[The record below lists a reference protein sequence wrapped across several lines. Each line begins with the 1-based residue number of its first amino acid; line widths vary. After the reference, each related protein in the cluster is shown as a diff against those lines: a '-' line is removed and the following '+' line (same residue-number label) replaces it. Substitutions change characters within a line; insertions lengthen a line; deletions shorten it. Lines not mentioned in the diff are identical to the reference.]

1 MIIDLPDTSIPTLTK
16 KIVSLRED
24 TGALALGRVMTLV
37 VMAEEASIE
46 PVLREANNGTR
57 QHPSR
62 IIVVVEGN
70 RRGSNRLDAQIRV
83 GGDAGAS
90 EMVVL
95 RLYGELTKH
104 GESVVMPLLLA
115 DSPIVAW
122 WPRTAPRDIADHP
135 VGRLAQRRITDAEA
149 QTDPVKSMGVR
160 ARYYEAGDTDL
171 AWTRTTRWR
180 GVLASLLDEPPY
192 DEVLAAEVIGNK
204 RSASADLLAGWL
216 QVRLDVPVKRSSC
229 GDDQEGVFGV
239 TLERTSGV
247 TTLVRPDGVIG
258 EIDQPGKPARR
269 ISLPR
274 RNDSECLADELSRLD
289 ADETYAD
296 ALRVGIP
303 ALGAKPRR
311 RNSNGGSEA

>member
-1 MIIDLPDTSIPTLTK
+1 MIIDLPATSIQALMK

-37 VMAEEASIE
+37 VMAEEAGIE

-70 RRGSNRLDAQIRV
+70 RRGSNRLDAQIRI

-95 RLYGELTKH
+95 RLYGDLTKH
-104 GESVVMPLLLA
+104 GESVVTPLLLA

-122 WPRTAPRDIADHP
+122 WPRTAPRDVANHP
-135 VGRLAQRRITDAEA
+135 IGRFAQRRITDAET
-149 QTDPVKSMGVR
+149 QPDPIKSMAVR
-160 ARYYEAGDTDL
+160 AKHYEPGDTDL

-192 DEVLAAEVIGNK
+192 EEVTSAEVMGNK

-216 QVRLDVPVKRSSC
+216 QVRLDIPVKRSNC
-229 GDDQEGVFGV
+229 GDDSEGIYGV
-239 TLERTSGV
+239 TLERTSG
-247 TTLVRPDGVIG
+247 TTTIVRPDGVIG
-258 EIDQPGKPARR
+258 EIDQPGKPHRR

-289 ADETYAD
+289 ADETYAS
-296 ALRVGIP
+296 ALRDGIP
-303 ALGAKPRR
+303 ALAAKKRKP
-311 RNSNGGSEA
+311 NGSQPIDE

>member
-1 MIIDLPDTSIPTLTK
+1 MIIDLPDTSIAALTK
-16 KIVSLRED
+16 KIVSLRSD

-37 VMAEEASIE
+37 IMAEEATIE
-46 PVLREANNGTR
+46 AVLREANNGTR

-90 EMVVL
+90 EMVIM

-122 WPRTAPRDIADHP
+122 WPRTAPRDVAKHP
-135 VGRLAQRRITDAEA
+135 IGRFAQRRITDAEA
-149 QTDPVKSMGVR
+149 QPDPIKSMTVR
-160 ARYYEAGDTDL
+160 AKNYQPGDTDL

-180 GVLASLLDEPPY
+180 GVLASLLDEPPF
-192 DEVLAAEVIGNK
+192 DEVLSAEVIGNS
-204 RSASADLLAGWL
+204 RSATADLLAGWL
-216 QVRLDVPVKRSSC
+216 GLRLGVPVKRSSC
-229 GDDQEGVFGV
+229 DDDMEGLYGV
-239 TLERTSGV
+239 TLERTSG
-247 TTLVRPDGVIG
+247 TTTIVRPDGVIG
-258 EIDQPGKPARR
+258 EITQPGKPFRR

-274 RNDSECLADELSRLD
+274 REDSECLADELSRLD
-289 ADETYAD
+289 ADETYAA
-296 ALRVGIP
+296 ALREGIP
-303 ALGAKPRR
+303 ALSGKGKRSA
-311 RNSNGGSEA
+311 